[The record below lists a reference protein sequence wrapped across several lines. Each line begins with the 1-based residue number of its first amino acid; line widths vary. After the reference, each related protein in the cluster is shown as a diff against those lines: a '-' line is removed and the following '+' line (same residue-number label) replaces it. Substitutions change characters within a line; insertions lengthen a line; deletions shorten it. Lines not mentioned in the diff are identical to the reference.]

1 MGVVLK
7 STNNLYD
14 DELVTHGESA
24 TQDEVLAVI
33 EQMPWE
39 ILSMVEL
46 TNSQGIKL
54 EGSGSEVDGYSL
66 TYTISPKSY
75 LSKQAPT
82 FEQMKQ
88 VLSLFS
94 VEDKSWQTA
103 IEFQYWQN
111 EDGYLDP
118 SEQASRKGCMA
129 ASVLLLSI
137 GLYLIFAA

>member
-14 DELVTHGESA
+14 EELVTHIESA
-24 TQDEVLAVI
+24 THDEVLAHI
-33 EQMPWE
+33 DQMPWK

-54 EGSGSEVDGYSL
+54 EGSGSEVDGFSL

-94 VEDKSWQTA
+94 VDDKSWQSVV
-103 IEFQYWQN
+103 EFAYWQN

-118 SEQASRKGCMA
+118 SEQAERKGCMT

-137 GLYLIFAA
+137 GLYLIFGA